1 MWPQVFGASDLPI
14 GVELH
19 AGGVRLLQVRS
30 GRGGSSVRAAAAA
43 TVDDKGRECEDPAL
57 IDDLVGAVDKAM
69 SMGRFAGRR
78 VVVGLDGRGIRTRSV
93 RQAKLNGPEL
103 DRAVQLDAPS
113 RLGFTEA
120 EGCEIGW
127 VRAGEVRQGD
137 EIKDELIYVG
147 ARLEPL
153 ERLLTGLRACGLEPV
168 AAEPSFAATA
178 RCYTR
183 TLRRA
188 SDDAVTRVIVDVGEA
203 AAEVMV
209 TRGRAI
215 AFYKQV
221 ELGGRAM
228 TRLCAERLGLDV
240 ATVADL
246 RRRRMASEAGVIDP
260 KVDRALYDAVRPL
273 MSDLAQEVTLCLR
286 YFSVTFRGAR
296 PDGVVVVGQEA
307 GEPRLAQTL
316 GEALHVPSSVGRP
329 LDGYDLSRVVGG
341 GFGALDAG
349 GTLGAGSGALW
360 GACVGL
366 STRVRELA
374 SPRETRVW
382 KARAAA

>member
-1 MWPQVFGASDLPI
+1 MWPPVFGSSDLPI

-19 AGGVRLLQVRS
+19 AGGVRLLQVRA
-30 GRGGSSVRAAAAA
+30 GRGGSLVRAAAVAS
-43 TVDDKGRECEDPAL
+43 VDDRGRTCDEPTF
-57 IDDLVGAVDKAM
+57 IDDLVAAVDKAM

-78 VVVGLDGRGIRTRSV
+78 IVVGLDGRGVRTRSV
-93 RQAKLNGPEL
+93 RQAKLSGTEL
-103 DRAVQLDAPS
+103 DHAARLDAPS
-113 RLGFTEA
+113 RLGFTDA

-127 VRAGEVRQGD
+127 LRAGEVRQGD

-147 ARLEPL
+147 TRREPL
-153 ERLLTGLRACGLEPV
+153 ERLLNGLRACGLEPV
-168 AAEPSFAATA
+168 AAEPSFCATA
-178 RCYTR
+178 RCCTR

-228 TRLCAERLGLDV
+228 TRLCAERLGLDP

-246 RRRRMASEAGVIDP
+246 RRRRMASGPGAIDP

-296 PDGVVVVGQEA
+296 PDGVIVVGQEA
-307 GEPRLAQTL
+307 AEPRLAQTL
-316 GEALHVPSSVGRP
+316 GEALHVAASVGRP
-329 LDGYDLSRVVGG
+329 LEGYDLSLVSGVIDAR
-341 GFGALDAG
+341 DAG
-349 GTLGAGSGALW
+349 ADAQW

-366 STRVRELA
+366 STRVRESA
-374 SPRETRVW
+374 APRGKRAW

>member
-19 AGGVRLLQVRS
+19 AGGVRLLQARV
-30 GRGGSSVRAAAAA
+30 GRAGSAVRAAA
-43 TVDDKGRECEDPAL
+43 TVSVDDKGRGCEDPGL

-69 SMGRFAGRR
+69 SLGRFAGRR

-93 RQAKLNGPEL
+93 RQATLSSAEL
-103 DRAVQLDAPS
+103 DRAVRLDAPA
-113 RLGFTEA
+113 RLGFTDS

-127 VRAGEVRQGD
+127 LRAGEVRQGD
-137 EIKDELIYVG
+137 ETKDELIYVG

-153 ERLLTGLRACGLEPV
+153 ERLLTGLRSIGLEPL
-168 AAEPSFAATA
+168 AAEPAFAAAA

-203 AAEVMV
+203 TAEVMV
-209 TRGRAI
+209 TRGRAV

-228 TRLCAERLGLDV
+228 TRLCAERLGLDP
-240 ATVADL
+240 ATVSDL
-246 RRRRMASEAGVIDP
+246 RKRRMAAEPGAIDA

-286 YFSVTFRGAR
+286 YFSVTFRGSR
-296 PDGVVVVGQEA
+296 PDGVVVSGQEA

-316 GEALHVPSSVGRP
+316 SEALHVPASVGRP
-329 LDGYDLSRVVGG
+329 LDGYDLSRAGGVINDRGPGG
-341 GFGALDAG
+341 GAQ
-349 GTLGAGSGALW
+349 W

-366 STRVRELA
+366 STRVREQTVA
-374 SPRETRVW
+374 RDKRAW